1 MNGSSERAQARANR
15 RVAGKEA
22 WDNHFRV
29 KRTPGQRVI
38 FLLTLLWRALAWQ
51 YYVWKDF
58 GNGKRR
64 TGRKAP

>member
-1 MNGSSERAQARANR
+1 
-15 RVAGKEA
+15 V
-22 WDNHFRV
+22 
-29 KRTPGQRVI
+29 
-38 FLLTLLWRALAWQ
+38 LTLLWRALAWQ